1 MRSKLTMK
9 RLFSLRNLV
18 LASVFLAGAGLVV
31 DGLWIKGKAAIAQIM
46 LNQAFLSPAKAPQ
59 KPWPW
64 ADIRPIA
71 KISAPRLKQSNV
83 VLDATSGE
91 ALAFGPGHLP
101 GTPMPGERGTTVF
114 SAHRDTH
121 FAWLGE
127 LKNGDRV
134 TVEKRDGTKIHYK
147 IRRAWIAR
155 FDAPGI
161 NADSDEHL
169 IALTTCWPLD
179 ANARGPLRYVVEGV
193 ETGHEPAHRMPGV

>member
-1 MRSKLTMK
+1 MAAMK
-9 RLFSLRNLV
+9 KHLSFRNLM
-18 LASVFLAGAGLVV
+18 LASLFLAGAGFLA
-31 DGLWIKGKAAIAQIM
+31 DGLWIKGKAVVAQVL
-46 LNQAFLSPAKAPQ
+46 LNQAFLSPEAGPQ
-59 KPWPW
+59 KPWAW

-71 KISAPRLKQSNV
+71 RVVAPRLKQSNV

-101 GTPMPGERGTTVF
+101 GTPLPGERGTSVI

-121 FAWLGE
+121 FAWLGD
-127 LKNGDRV
+127 LQNGDLV
-134 TVEKRDGTKIHYK
+134 TVERRDGSKIHYT

-179 ANARGPLRYVVEGV
+179 GSSRGPLRYVVEGV
-193 ETGHEPAHRMPGV
+193 ETGREKSENEHSI